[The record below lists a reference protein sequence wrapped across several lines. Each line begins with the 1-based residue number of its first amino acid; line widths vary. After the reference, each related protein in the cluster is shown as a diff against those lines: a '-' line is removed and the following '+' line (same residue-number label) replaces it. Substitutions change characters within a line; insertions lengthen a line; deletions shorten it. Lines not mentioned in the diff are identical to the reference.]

1 MFALDT
7 NTLIYVFKGEGG
19 VARHLFATPPTQ
31 VAVPTIV
38 LYELYVGIAKSSAPG
53 RRTQQL
59 QGMIDVVTIMDFSA
73 RAAKESAEI
82 RAALERAGTPIGP
95 IDTLIAGIARAN
107 NAVLVTRNEREFSR
121 VEGLKFVNWY

>member
-7 NTLIYVFKGEGG
+7 NTLIYFFKGEGD
-19 VARHLFATPPTQ
+19 VARHLLATPPTQ

-38 LYELYVGIAKSSAPG
+38 LYELYVGIAKSSAPS

-82 RAALERAGTPIGP
+82 RAVLERAGTPIGP
-95 IDTLIAGIARAN
+95 VDTLIAGIARAN

-121 VEGLKFVNWY
+121 VEGLKIVNWY

>member
-7 NTLIYVFKGEGG
+7 NTLIYFFKGEGD
-19 VARHLFATPPTQ
+19 VAENLLATSPTQ

-38 LYELYVGIAKSSAPG
+38 LFELYVGIAKSSAPS
-53 RRTQQL
+53 RRTRQL
-59 QGMIDVVTIMDFSA
+59 QAMIEFVTILEFTA

-82 RAALERAGTPIGP
+82 RAALEQAGTPIGP
-95 IDTLIAGIARAN
+95 IDTLIAGIARVN

-121 VEGLKFVNWY
+121 VEGLKIVNWY